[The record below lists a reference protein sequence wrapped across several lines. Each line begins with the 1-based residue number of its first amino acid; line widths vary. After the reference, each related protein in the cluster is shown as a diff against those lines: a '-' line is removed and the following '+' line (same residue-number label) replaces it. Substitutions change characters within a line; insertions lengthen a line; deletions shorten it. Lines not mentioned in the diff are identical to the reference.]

1 MQPVFKEPIPDHAM
15 LLDLLLDY
23 AQDETTIS
31 RILVDNPADLYDFPQ
46 VNNPNRVSVR
56 KRGLIA

>member
-1 MQPVFKEPIPDHAM
+1 MQPVFQEPIPDHAM

-31 RILVDNPADLYDFPQ
+31 RILVDNPADLYDFP
-46 VNNPNRVSVR
+46 
-56 KRGLIA
+56 K